1 MNNKEQFLEI
11 LKTVNREGIDKL
23 IDWLDNKSTFF
34 TDPASASYHSS
45 YSGGL
50 CQHSLNVYKRL
61 KELVGDSDSIKIIGL
76 LHDICKTGS
85 YQQYSKNVKD
95 ARGTWNSVL
104 AYKYKKTSLPYGHG
118 EKSVYM
124 LQNFIKLTKEEALCI
139 RWHMEAYEPKE
150 MYNELKDAI
159 TECPLI
165 IYTHT
170 ADMLATYVDE
180 KEE

>member
-11 LKTVNREGIDKL
+11 LKTVKREGIDRL
-23 IDWLDNKSTFF
+23 ADYLEKSTFF
-34 TDPASASYHSS
+34 EDPASAMYHSN
-45 YSGGL
+45 YVGGL
-50 CQHSLNVYKRL
+50 CQHSLNVYKNL
-61 KELVGDSDSIKIIGL
+61 KELVGDSDSTKIVGL
-76 LHDICKTGS
+76 LHDICKIGC
-85 YQQYSKNVKD
+85 YEQYKKNVKND
-95 ARGTWNSVL
+95 KGVWEEQL
-104 AYKYKKTSLPYGHG
+104 AYKYKRTKLPYGHG
-118 EKSVYM
+118 EKSVFM
-124 LQNFIKLTKEEALCI
+124 IQNFIKLTKEEALCI
-139 RWHMEAYEPKE
+139 RWHMGAYEPKE